1 MLLPP
6 WLAWKRLAC
15 LSLGLVWVFGA
26 GPGLA
31 VPEHRGAALIQE
43 RGTAL
48 QGGQLTGGS
57 QMFLERAEGGD
68 TPVLTFSSDFGLVR
82 LLLDTGAAS
91 AMVSPA
97 LIRRLGLGSRPL
109 PPDIFSLAG
118 GGADC
123 QSLKLFSTRLPEL
136 RLPSG
141 GPWPPLRL
149 HGLEALVIPAVALP
163 KGVDGV
169 LGVPSLKQLPFVVDP
184 LEGRVLFG
192 PPAQQWRRAMA
203 SSPEVLPLVWRRG
216 VPLLPLRLRS
226 RSDGQVRELP
236 ALADTG
242 AEGLFL
248 TAPLAATLT
257 PLEPAQSARL
267 IGACGQQE
275 VLRQR
280 LLWIGLG
287 SHSPPI
293 QTVEAI
299 LTSNPVFALLDVQA
313 IVGQELLR
321 SRRQFWRLEAAPARL
336 ELW

>member
-1 MLLPP
+1 MHLPRS
-6 WLAWKRLAC
+6 LARKRIAC

-26 GPGLA
+26 CPVQA
-31 VPEHRGAALIQE
+31 APEHWGAALIQE
-43 RGTAL
+43 RGPAL
-48 QGGQLTGGS
+48 QGGRLTGGS
-57 QMFLERAEGGD
+57 QVSLERAEGGD
-68 TPVLTFSSDFGLVR
+68 TPVLTFSSDLGPVR
-82 LLLDTGAAS
+82 LLLDTGAAL

-109 PPDIFSLAG
+109 PPEFFSLAG

-141 GPWPPLRL
+141 GSWPPLHL

-184 LEGRVLFG
+184 LVGRVLFG

-203 SSPEVLPLVWRRG
+203 PVPEVLPLVWRRG
-216 VPLLPLRLRS
+216 VPLLPLRVRS
-226 RSDGQVRELP
+226 RSDGQVRELS

-280 LLWIGLG
+280 LLGIALG
-287 SHSPPI
+287 SQSPPI
-293 QTVEAI
+293 QSVEAI
-299 LTSNPVFALLDVQA
+299 LTSNPVFTMLDVQA

-321 SRRQFWRLEAAPARL
+321 FRRQFWRLDVVPARL

>member
-1 MLLPP
+1 MHLSRC
-6 WLAWKRLAC
+6 LAWKRLAC

-26 GPGLA
+26 WPIQA
-31 VPEHRGAALIQE
+31 APRHRSAALIQE
-43 RGTAL
+43 RGPAL
-48 QGGQLTGGS
+48 RGGRLTGGS
-57 QMFLERAEGGD
+57 LVSLERAEGGD
-68 TPVLTFSSDFGLVR
+68 TPVLTFSSDLGLVR

-91 AMVSPA
+91 AMVSPE
-97 LIRRLGLGSRPL
+97 LIQRLGLGSRPL
-109 PPDIFSLAG
+109 PPAIFSLAG

-169 LGVPSLKQLPFVVDP
+169 LGVPSLKQLAFVVDP
-184 LEGRVLFG
+184 LENRVRFG
-192 PPAQQWRRAMA
+192 PAAQQWRRAMA
-203 SSPEVLPLVWRRG
+203 SSPDVLPLVWRRG
-216 VPLLPLRLRS
+216 VPLLPLRVRS
-226 RSDGQVRELP
+226 RTDGQVRELP

-248 TAPLAATLT
+248 TASLAQTLT
-257 PLEPAQSARL
+257 PLGPAQSARL

-275 VLRQR
+275 VQRQR
-280 LLWIGLG
+280 LFGIGLG
-287 SHSPPI
+287 SQSPTI
-293 QTVEAI
+293 DSVEAI

-321 SRRQFWRLEAAPARL
+321 FRRQLWRLDVAPARL

>member
-1 MLLPP
+1 
-6 WLAWKRLAC
+6 
-15 LSLGLVWVFGA
+15 
-26 GPGLA
+26 
-31 VPEHRGAALIQE
+31 VPEHWGGALIQE
-43 RGTAL
+43 RGPAL
-48 QGGQLTGGS
+48 QGGRLTGGS
-57 QMFLERAEGGD
+57 QVSLERAEGGD
-68 TPVLTFSSDFGLVR
+68 TPVLTFSSDLGPVR

-109 PPDIFSLAG
+109 PPEFFSLAG

-123 QSLKLFSTRLPEL
+123 QSLKLSSTRLPAL
-136 RLPSG
+136 HLPSG

-169 LGVPSLKQLPFVVDP
+169 LGAPSLKQLPFVVDP
-184 LEGRVLFG
+184 LAGHVLFG
-192 PPAQQWRRAMA
+192 PPALQWRRAMV
-203 SSPEVLPLVWRRG
+203 SSPTVLPLIWRRG
-216 VPLLPLRLRS
+216 VPLLPLRVRS

-257 PLEPAQSARL
+257 SLAPAQSARL

-280 LLWIGLG
+280 LLGIGLG
-287 SHSPPI
+287 PQSPPI
-293 QTVEAI
+293 QSVEAI
-299 LTSNPVFALLDVQA
+299 LTSNSVFALLGVQA

-321 SRRQFWRLEAAPARL
+321 FRRQLWRLDAAPARL